1 MFSLWFE
8 LLTKRRLYFLYL
20 RCVVISSNRFGQ
32 NTEVGRVSTQYIPS
46 PPSFL
51 ANWQETVLY
60 ILAWP
65 LYHEMVGDVLCINLL
80 EVYVQARLP
89 VYSKLSLVNYSSIPA
104 TSSANSTL
112 HYGNSFID
120 EIQIFTDGTFLL
132 YCLNCEMSSCQKHM
146 KFYVVPTVLSF
157 SIRL

>member
-1 MFSLWFE
+1 
-8 LLTKRRLYFLYL
+8 
-20 RCVVISSNRFGQ
+20 
-32 NTEVGRVSTQYIPS
+32 
-46 PPSFL
+46 
-51 ANWQETVLY
+51 
-60 ILAWP
+60 
-65 LYHEMVGDVLCINLL
+65 MVGDVLCINLL

-104 TSSANSTL
+104 TSSANGTL

-157 SIRL
+157 QHRLRSSCDVRQPRLIFSFLNNGWTLKKT

>member
-1 MFSLWFE
+1 
-8 LLTKRRLYFLYL
+8 
-20 RCVVISSNRFGQ
+20 
-32 NTEVGRVSTQYIPS
+32 
-46 PPSFL
+46 
-51 ANWQETVLY
+51 
-60 ILAWP
+60 
-65 LYHEMVGDVLCINLL
+65 MVGDVLCINLL

-104 TSSANSTL
+104 TSSANRTL

-157 SIRL
+157 KHTTTVVVVMCASRASFFLFQTMDGLKKNVKENYPFYSLEVTLLSSQLLEVPR